1 MVASELCDCVR
12 PVIKESE
19 LIGFTLGCPS
29 LVSLVLA
36 VCYKVSLVSP
46 LSLFSQMFTV
56 YAVQGLNG
64 EFEPGKFQYST
75 QILFHQLF
83 LLRVYWNP
91 KYRQGPNLAC
101 LAFHGHSVDSVSGQ
115 GPQSNRRHRCPTHSV
130 GPEDEWSSVS
140 CWQEGLWKTYLNK
153 DCWRSPST
161 GEIVSTWV
169 LHYEKVVAFKVFKL
183 L

>member
-83 LLRVYWNP
+83 LLRVY
-91 KYRQGPNLAC
+91 
-101 LAFHGHSVDSVSGQ
+101 
-115 GPQSNRRHRCPTHSV
+115 
-130 GPEDEWSSVS
+130 
-140 CWQEGLWKTYLNK
+140 
-153 DCWRSPST
+153 
-161 GEIVSTWV
+161 
-169 LHYEKVVAFKVFKL
+169 
-183 L
+183 